1 MFSSS
6 GDCCAKNAGGIRV
19 VFPLPGVADTMRLMR
34 GLPKMRA
41 ICGSMGRLGRSGI
54 FAGRFELSFDFAELS
69 FDFAEVA
76 IGASESSVE
85 DEIFFDFCEIFC
97 ATELSFDFVE
107 VAIGT
112 SESSVEDEIFF
123 DFCDIFCAF
132 CEFISSNSEL
142 FVSRVLA
149 FFFVERGVCFVVG
162 FMDNRPGGD
171 DFGSAQGRIFDADRA
186 VMEHDDAFDNG

>member
-1 MFSSS
+1 MMFSSS

-85 DEIFFDFCEIFC
+85 DEIFFDFC
-97 ATELSFDFVE
+97 
-107 VAIGT
+107 
-112 SESSVEDEIFF
+112 
-123 DFCDIFCAF
+123 DIFCAF

>member
-19 VFPLPGVADTMRLMR
+19 VFPLPGVADTMRLMC

-41 ICGSMGRLGRSGI
+41 IYGSMGRLGRSGI
-54 FAGRFELSFDFAELS
+54 LAGRFEFSFDFVELS
-69 FDFAEVA
+69 FDCV
-76 IGASESSVE
+76 
-85 DEIFFDFCEIFC
+85 
-97 ATELSFDFVE
+97 ELSFDFVE
-107 VAIGT
+107 L
-112 SESSVEDEIFF
+112 SFEFVELSFDFVEIFCAF
-123 DFCDIFCAF
+123 SEILCAF

-171 DFGSAQGRIFDADRA
+171 DFGSAQGRIFDVDRA

>member
-41 ICGSMGRLGRSGI
+41 IYGSMGSLGRSGI
-54 FAGRFELSFDFAELS
+54 FAGRFELSFDF
-69 FDFAEVA
+69 V
-76 IGASESSVE
+76 
-85 DEIFFDFCEIFC
+85 
-97 ATELSFDFVE
+97 ELSFDFVE
-107 VAIGT
+107 L
-112 SESSVEDEIFF
+112 SF
-123 DFCDIFCAF
+123 DFVELFCAF
-132 CEFISSNSEL
+132 SELISSSSAL
-142 FVSRVLA
+142 FVLRVLA
-149 FFFVERGVCFVVG
+149 FSFVERGVCFVVG

-171 DFGSAQGRIFDADRA
+171 DFGSAQGRIFDVDRA

>member
-41 ICGSMGRLGRSGI
+41 IYGSMGSLGRSGI
-54 FAGRFELSFDFAELS
+54 LAGRFEF
-69 FDFAEVA
+69 
-76 IGASESSVE
+76 
-85 DEIFFDFCEIFC
+85 
-97 ATELSFDFVE
+97 SFDFVE
-107 VAIGT
+107 L
-112 SESSVEDEIFF
+112 
-123 DFCDIFCAF
+123 FCAF
-132 CEFISSNSEL
+132 SELISSNSAL
-142 FVSRVLA
+142 FILRVFA
-149 FFFVERGVCFVVG
+149 FSFVERGVCFVVG

>member
-1 MFSSS
+1 MMFSSS

-41 ICGSMGRLGRSGI
+41 IYGSMGSLGRSGI
-54 FAGRFELSFDFAELS
+54 LAGRFEF
-69 FDFAEVA
+69 
-76 IGASESSVE
+76 
-85 DEIFFDFCEIFC
+85 
-97 ATELSFDFVE
+97 SFDFVE
-107 VAIGT
+107 L
-112 SESSVEDEIFF
+112 
-123 DFCDIFCAF
+123 FCAF
-132 CEFISSNSEL
+132 SELISSNSSL
-142 FVSRVLA
+142 FILRVLA
-149 FFFVERGVCFVVG
+149 FSFVERGVCFVVG